1 MQHGRHAKPLYCIN
15 NVTYISLNQNV
26 THISTAFHQF
36 LGGVQFEMTCTILEK
51 LIAQLVDIKKWF
63 TTQRLYRFIASSI
76 LIVYEGYSPQKSE
89 RLFEQ
94 SHEQTAAVEKNMQ
107 RLPQKNT
114 LVDARIIDTAH
125 VFPSTDIDGNYLFGL
140 ENLISILENCRQIY
154 TAK

>member
-1 MQHGRHAKPLYCIN
+1 
-15 NVTYISLNQNV
+15 
-26 THISTAFHQF
+26 
-36 LGGVQFEMTCTILEK
+36 MTCNILEK
-51 LIAQLVDIKKWF
+51 LIAQLMDIKKWF

-76 LIVYEGYSPQKSE
+76 LIVYEGYSTQKSE
-89 RLFEQ
+89 RRPEQ
-94 SHEQTAAVEKNMQ
+94 SHEQTDAVEKNLQ
-107 RLPQKNT
+107 RLPQRNT